1 MGLFS
6 KRTPKQVAAI
16 KAKERFK
23 LRAGILG
30 DEKKAVKENRLTIES
45 QIKRNNRGDL
55 SPQEQAV
62 IVTANRSSKIEKGD
76 LSELPRGNRNE
87 QTALVLDKQRD
98 KLLKEEQEIDF
109 RKDKLEVQA
118 KWLIMKNQEKNSSQH

>member
-1 MGLFS
+1 MTGLFH
-6 KRTPKQVAAI
+6 KRSPREVAAI
-16 KAKERFK
+16 KAKERLK
-23 LRAGILG
+23 DRAGILK
-30 DEKKAVKENRLTIES
+30 DQKKGITQNRLTIED

-62 IVTANRSSKIEKGD
+62 IVTANRSSKIERGD
-76 LSELPRGNRNE
+76 LADLPSGNRNE

-98 KLLKEEQEIDF
+98 KLLKQEQEIDF

-118 KWLIMKNQEKNSSQH
+118 KQK

>member
-118 KWLIMKNQEKNSSQH
+118 K

>member
-1 MGLFS
+1 MGLFG
-6 KRTPKQVAAI
+6 KKKTPKQVAAI
-16 KAKERFK
+16 KAKERLK
-23 LRAGILG
+23 SRAGILG
-30 DEKKAVKENRLTIES
+30 DQKKTIEQNRLTIEN

-62 IVTANRSSKIEKGD
+62 IVTASRSSKIERGD

-98 KLLKEEQEIDF
+98 KLFKEEQEIDF

-118 KWLIMKNQEKNSSQH
+118 KSK